1 MTVTVPRQ
9 SSFWSDEV
17 GGAGFQH
24 GTEGRWKHRLAL
36 GKPWEE
42 GGWREVS
49 RMVCKHLGTVRSV
62 PVRQEG
68 THFHRALE

>member
-1 MTVTVPRQ
+1 MTVTVPGQ

-17 GGAGFQH
+17 GGAVFQH

-42 GGWREVS
+42 GGWREVKPHGLQAFGN
-49 RMVCKHLGTVRSV
+49 C
-62 PVRQEG
+62 
-68 THFHRALE
+68 